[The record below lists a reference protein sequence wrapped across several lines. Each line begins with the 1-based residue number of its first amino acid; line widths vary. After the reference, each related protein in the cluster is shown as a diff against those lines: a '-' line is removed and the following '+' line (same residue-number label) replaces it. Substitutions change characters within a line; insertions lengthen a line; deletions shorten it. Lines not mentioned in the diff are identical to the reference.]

1 MNIQKA
7 EMDDLP
13 AIIAIYKSAQDFMI
27 KTGNPTQWGHSYPT
41 RDLVKK
47 DICKRICYLICDDD
61 SPHGVFALFNK
72 AEPTYQYIENGN
84 WLNEDEYITLTGI
97 WIEFCCST
105 RFFKASQV
113 YRFLKTILNLS
124 Y

>member
-1 MNIQKA
+1 
-7 EMDDLP
+7 MDDLP
-13 AIIAIYKSAQDFMI
+13 AIMAIYKSAQDFMI

-84 WLNEDEYITLTGI
+84 WLNEDEYITLQNQ
-97 WIEFCCST
+97 IEKND
-105 RFFKASQV
+105 FK
-113 YRFLKTILNLS
+113 KCGTIYVADGSARIAYQWSKNHE
-124 Y
+124 